1 MSDADPIP
9 VTILSGALG
18 AGKTTLLNHL
28 LENAGGRRIA
38 VLVND
43 MGEINVDASLV
54 ERTADLAGSGAG
66 VAELSNGCI
75 CCELQDDLE
84 TEVVRLARARDFDY
98 LVVESSGISEPEPV
112 ARLFTTGSRAAAVY
126 DVDTLVTV
134 VDARDFHD
142 RLARDGGAS
151 VERAETEEG
160 PRPLSDLLVE
170 QVEFCDVL
178 VVNKCDLVS
187 AEELDELEATL
198 RTLQPDATL
207 VRTTHG
213 AVDADAILGTGRFDP
228 EGAGRAGWKRALEG
242 DEGHEPG
249 HDHAHPEEV
258 YGVTSIAYR
267 RRRPFHP
274 GRLYDFLASL
284 PEGVVRSKG
293 TFWVAGSE
301 DYRLEY
307 GQAGAI
313 ARIEVDGRW
322 IASRPEVER
331 DLYRSNRPDL
341 DWHDEWGDRETAL
354 VFIGTDLD
362 GIEEALDGCL
372 LTDADAAP
380 DGSENPFP
388 ASEGEVLEIEVD

>member
-1 MSDADPIP
+1 MSDGDSIP

-28 LENAGGRRIA
+28 LENAGGRRVA

-84 TEVVRLARARDFDY
+84 TEVVRLARERDFDH
-98 LVVESSGISEPEPV
+98 LVVESSGISEPAPV
-112 ARLFTTGSRAAAVY
+112 ARLFATGSRAAAVY
-126 DVDTLVTV
+126 DVDALVTV

-142 RLARDGGAS
+142 RLVREEEAT
-151 VERAETEEG
+151 VERVETDEG
-160 PRPLSDLLVE
+160 TRPLSDLLVE
-170 QVEFCDVL
+170 QVECCDVL

-187 AEELDELEATL
+187 AEELDDLEATL
-198 RTLQPDATL
+198 RTLQPDASL
-207 VRTTHG
+207 IRTTHG
-213 AVDADAILGTGRFDP
+213 EVDPDAILGTGRFDS
-228 EGAGRAGWKRALEG
+228 ERADSAGWKRALE
-242 DEGHEPG
+242 DDAG

-274 GRLYDFLASL
+274 GRLRDFLASL

-293 TFWVAGSE
+293 TFWTAGREDSRLGYSQAGS
-301 DYRLEY
+301 
-307 GQAGAI
+307 I
-313 ARIEVDGRW
+313 ARIEVEGRW
-322 IASRPEVER
+322 IASRPEVEC
-331 DLYRSNRPDL
+331 DLYRSNRPEL

-372 LTDADAAP
+372 LTDEELDADP
-380 DGSENPFP
+380 GGFENPFP
-388 ASEGEVLEIEVD
+388 ASQGEVLEIELD